1 MCWPFCASEWLNSSY
16 FPVCLLQK
24 CCYTYNLNHII
35 NNPSFYL
42 IYFYFNQR
50 LEMFHHKCITTF
62 CMLATFSCF
71 WPSKKQFREIKQQ
84 KHTFVIYTV
93 QKLNLVNRAA
103 AQRVCW
109 LHLYLKHC
117 RPGGAFPRGNG
128 EAWCFYSSSWFR
140 HPNPR
145 WDGKVTENLPGREP
159 GFHKL
164 TRICNDLSP
173 KSLPP
178 F

>member
-16 FPVCLLQK
+16 FPVCLLQR
-24 CCYTYNLNHII
+24 CCYTILVFISYISILTSVWRCFTI
-35 NNPSFYL
+35 NASQLSACWRPFHVSGPS
-42 IYFYFNQR
+42 
-50 LEMFHHKCITTF
+50 
-62 CMLATFSCF
+62 S
-71 WPSKKQFREIKQQ
+71 SKKQIREIKQQ